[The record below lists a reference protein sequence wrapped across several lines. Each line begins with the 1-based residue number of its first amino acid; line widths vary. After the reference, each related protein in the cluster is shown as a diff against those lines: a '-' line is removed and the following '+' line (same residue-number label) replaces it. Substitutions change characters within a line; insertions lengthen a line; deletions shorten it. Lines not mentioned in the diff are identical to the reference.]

1 MLDDTNFTPTWE
13 CAHDCGSN
21 GNSESKSGGEHP
33 KVNVTTS
40 EDADADDPC
49 EDPRPARASYA
60 RVAESVPA
68 PASNASVPAPTIL
81 DVALNPSSR
90 FDLDDDDDESRG
102 LFPRAFAKRGL
113 SSRWWCVFIA
123 LLLCLMS

>member
-1 MLDDTNFTPTWE
+1 MEFSLIWYGSWYTPHRFVAIISFAFENSNVFDMLDDTNFTPTWE

-33 KVNVTTS
+33 KVNVTTFD
-40 EDADADDPC
+40 DAADDDNPC
-49 EDPRPARASYA
+49 CEGDPRPFRASYA

-90 FDLDDDDDESRG
+90 
-102 LFPRAFAKRGL
+102 
-113 SSRWWCVFIA
+113 
-123 LLLCLMS
+123 